1 MRTPKG
7 CKDGSQVPGVER
19 GARHAWFAKSARL
32 RTLKAFYERGCQ
44 EKHLTASR
52 LPEVK
57 TARGSQ
63 P

>member
-1 MRTPKG
+1 M
-7 CKDGSQVPGVER
+7 V
-19 GARHAWFAKSARL
+19 ARCEARRATRL
-32 RTLKAFYERGCQ
+32 VSDILLELCTLKAFYERGCQ